1 MAAKLSDQV
10 LKQEALRALQEG
22 RAEISLE
29 AQSMRSRL
37 SPRHLGESV
46 LRKHTAGVMVGAVG
60 IGIGL
65 ALLLF
70 PRSRHLSAHA
80 TKPPATKK
88 EHERPKRTLL
98 KTMLEL
104 AVPLVIDKVVA
115 PYLRGCLTG
124 QNRERSPAPRA
135 VP

>member
-1 MAAKLSDQV
+1 MAAKLSNQA
-10 LKQEALRALQEG
+10 LKQEASLALHEG

-29 AQSMRSRL
+29 AHRMRSSL
-37 SPRHLGESV
+37 SPRHMGESV
-46 LRKHTAGVMVGAVG
+46 LRNHTAGVMVGAVG
-60 IGIGL
+60 VGIGL

-70 PRSRHLSAHA
+70 PRSRHLSPRA
-80 TKPPATKK
+80 TKPPETKK

-104 AVPLVIDKVVA
+104 AAPLVIDKVVA

-124 QNRERSPAPRA
+124 QKRERSPAPRA